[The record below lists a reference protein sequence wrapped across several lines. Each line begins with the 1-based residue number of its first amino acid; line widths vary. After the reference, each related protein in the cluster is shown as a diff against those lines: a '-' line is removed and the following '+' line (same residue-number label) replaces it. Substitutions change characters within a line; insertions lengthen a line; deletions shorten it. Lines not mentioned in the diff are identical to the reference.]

1 MAGHEVFERLS
12 CIHLN
17 IVEGLVL
24 FVPMLWMAAKFRCRV
39 AMAGIG
45 GIFLLGRGMSCRGY
59 VVLKL

>member
-17 IVEGLVL
+17 
-24 FVPMLWMAAKFRCRV
+24 MLWMAAKFRCRV